1 MRQTSEQF
9 MEEMLKDNQPV
20 TTNKVDNMLA
30 GFEEKMANMIDQR
43 IEAAFTKFKNEAEKV
58 NVPDQ
63 EQTQEEKFQEV
74 IDSVDAGKK
83 VPEEAAEE

>member
-9 MEEMLKDNQPV
+9 LDEMLKDNTPIS
-20 TTNKVDNMLA
+20 KADDMMA

-43 IEAAFTKFKNEAEKV
+43 IDEAFAKFREQTEAAA
-58 NVPDQ
+58 PPA

-83 VPEEAAEE
+83 APEGAAEE

>member
-9 MEEMLKDNQPV
+9 MDEMLKDNLPV
-20 TTNKVDNMLA
+20 VSKADDMLA

-43 IEAAFTKFKNEAEKV
+43 IEAAFTKFKAEAEKV

-83 VPEEAAEE
+83 APEEAAEE

>member
-9 MEEMLKDNQPV
+9 LDEMLKDNTPIS
-20 TTNKVDNMLA
+20 KADDMMA

-43 IEAAFTKFKNEAEKV
+43 IDEAFAKFREQTEAAAPPAEK
-58 NVPDQ
+58 
-63 EQTQEEKFQEV
+63 TQEEQFQEV

-83 VPEEAAEE
+83 APEGAAEE

>member
-9 MEEMLKDNQPV
+9 MEEMLKDNLPV
-20 TTNKVDNMLA
+20 VSKADDMLA

-43 IEAAFTKFKNEAEKV
+43 IEAAFTKFKAEAEKV

-83 VPEEAAEE
+83 APEEAAEE

>member
-20 TTNKVDNMLA
+20 VNKADDMLA
-30 GFEEKMANMIDQR
+30 GFQEKMANMIDER
-43 IEAAFTKFKNEAEKV
+43 IEAALSQFRAEAEKV

-63 EQTQEEKFQEV
+63 EQTQEEKFQEI

-83 VPEEAAEE
+83 APEEASEE

>member
-9 MEEMLKDNQPV
+9 MDEMLKDNLPV
-20 TTNKVDNMLA
+20 VSKADDMLA

-43 IEAAFTKFKNEAEKV
+43 IEAAFTKFKAEAEKV

-63 EQTQEEKFQEV
+63 EPTQEEKFQEV

>member
-9 MEEMLKDNQPV
+9 MEEMLKDNTPLS
-20 TTNKVDNMLA
+20 KADDMMA

-43 IEAAFTKFKNEAEKV
+43 IDEAFAKFREQTEAAAPLPAEK
-58 NVPDQ
+58 
-63 EQTQEEKFQEV
+63 TQDEKFQEV

-83 VPEEAAEE
+83 APEGAAEE